1 VVAEGLELG
10 NGPTRFSSL
19 VAAPGHVGLIRVL
32 YPGLFSQDRIWDVRQ
47 CLPPETTANRS
58 TPMACGPNVDHRPL
72 TKARWIA
79 EPGPVAAP
87 SVSDWGKPA
96 LVWGKP
102 AFVLADSI
110 ASRLQFDRP
119 RPGLRLGVPMAA
131 TRLFEAVAPNA
142 R

>member
-1 VVAEGLELG
+1 LPSPQDLIV
-10 NGPTRFSSL
+10 
-19 VAAPGHVGLIRVL
+19 IRVL

-58 TPMACGPNVDHRPL
+58 TPMACGPNVNHRPL

-87 SVSDWGKPA
+87 SVSE
-96 LVWGKP
+96 WGKP

-119 RPGLRLGVPMAA
+119 LRLGVPMAA
-131 TRLFEAVAPNA
+131 TRLFAAVAPNA